1 MASAEP
7 DKDPE
12 VDPEPHTDKDHGL
25 HKCTYCEALKV
36 PESKRTPGMRAI
48 IKQERLQLEIG
59 KYMMDYSRFR
69 RLVEVGAS
77 QGIGVQDFGQSNNC
91 LMKVIPRSGP
101 RSSHLAVVL
110 P

>member
-1 MASAEP
+1 M
-7 DKDPE
+7 
-12 VDPEPHTDKDHGL
+12 HL
-25 HKCTYCEALKV
+25 LKV

-48 IKQERLQLEIG
+48 IRQERLQLEIG
-59 KYMMDYSRFR
+59 KNMMDHSRFR

-91 LMKVIPRSGP
+91 LMKVIPRSRP

-110 P
+110 PLNLAHVSAQVVACRSALPV